1 MKVDHT
7 PVTRKY
13 KSLST
18 QSPTG
23 NEGLLQ
29 PQVCLLQYQR
39 MSVERDIYLLTG
51 HITVRQGARGQ
62 FFQYHQRRQSW
73 GESKTLGQHGEL
85 WVKCLFSEVVKRHA
99 DPAYTFH
106 VSLPWTP
113 LTPLSK

>member
-18 QSPTG
+18 QAPTA

-39 MSVERDIYLLTG
+39 MSVEQDIYLLAWTG

-62 FFQYHQRRQSW
+62 FVQDHQRRQSW
-73 GESKTLGQHGEL
+73 GESRIPWGQHGEL
-85 WVKCLFSEVVKRHA
+85 
-99 DPAYTFH
+99 
-106 VSLPWTP
+106 
-113 LTPLSK
+113 